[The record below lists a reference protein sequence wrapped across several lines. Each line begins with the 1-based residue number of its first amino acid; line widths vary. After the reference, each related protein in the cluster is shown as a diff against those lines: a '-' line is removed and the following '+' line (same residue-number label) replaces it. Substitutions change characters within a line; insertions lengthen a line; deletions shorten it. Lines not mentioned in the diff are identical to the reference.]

1 MNVSAA
7 NLDYAKANRRVA
19 GRAQRVRRGQDL
31 SDRQQPIALTA
42 DSDAGRFLQARTN
55 MFRQHVTPWMR
66 MRTCNVLRNT
76 YACDERNCQI
86 VFVIEH

>member
-1 MNVSAA
+1 MQIGSSQRGVE
-7 NLDYAKANRRVA
+7 LVA
-19 GRAQRVRRGQDL
+19 LSGQNL

-42 DSDAGRFLQARTN
+42 DSDAGRFLQARTK

-76 YACDERNCQI
+76 YARRAKLSDYICY
-86 VFVIEH
+86 